1 MDDQQ
6 YESFLEDVLT
16 ALKNNRLNFTLK
28 GDQERALRH
37 LNSST

>member
-6 YESFLEDVLT
+6 YESCLEEVLT
-16 ALKNNRLNFTLK
+16 ALKNNRLNVTLK
-28 GDQERALRH
+28 EEQERALRH

>member
-6 YESFLEDVLT
+6 YESFLADVLT
-16 ALKNNRLNFTLK
+16 ALKNYRLNFTLK
-28 GDQERALRH
+28 EEQERALRH